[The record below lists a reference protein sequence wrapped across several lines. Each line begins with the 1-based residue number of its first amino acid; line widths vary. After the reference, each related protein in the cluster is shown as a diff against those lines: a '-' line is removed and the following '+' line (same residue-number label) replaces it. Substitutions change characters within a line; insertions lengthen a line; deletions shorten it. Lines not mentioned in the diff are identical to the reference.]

1 MISRGK
7 RKHIVRLLRESS
19 WNRLSDD
26 AKSQFMTDAIDRTL
40 DAISIAYGIPKRL
53 LTGESK

>member
-7 RKHIVRLLRESS
+7 RRHIVRLLRESS

-26 AKSQFMTDAIDRTL
+26 AKSHAIDRTL

-53 LTGESK
+53 LTGESQ